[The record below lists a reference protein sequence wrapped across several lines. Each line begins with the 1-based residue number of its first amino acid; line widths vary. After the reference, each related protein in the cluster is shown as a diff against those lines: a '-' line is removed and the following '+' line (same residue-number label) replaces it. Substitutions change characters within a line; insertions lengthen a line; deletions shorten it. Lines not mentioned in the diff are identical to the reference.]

1 MAPSSLSDMRMRNLL
16 VGVILGLLAVVH
28 TTPTVKTVTQNP
40 IKAEDEVLK
49 EAITDGFLV
58 NNYVPPSL
66 TNETTKTDT
75 ADLKSQ
81 QPSPDSEDTPAREVI
96 EESVNSGY
104 FQHGDDNYAHTTQS
118 VSHAQSRD
126 GGMLEER
133 PATSSGV
140 ITSFNTASSTSTA
153 APRLFTDSEGSGLS
167 EETITA
173 TSSSAVLFG
182 RKAPRL
188 FADSEGSGL
197 SKETIT
203 TTSSSAVLFGRK
215 SPRLFTDSEGSGLGS
230 VSSDETITATSSSAV
245 LLGRKAPRLFAD
257 SEGSG
262 LSKETTTATST
273 STAAPQLFTESEGS
287 GLSEETITA
296 TSSPD
301 VLLGRKAP
309 RLFAGGQGSESR
321 SGSSDETTTATSTS
335 TAAPRLFT
343 ESEGS
348 GLSKETMTETSSS
361 DVLFGRN
368 APRLFAGGQG
378 SESRSGSSDDHNTEE
393 SVNPASP
400 QNKAHSTAAPGWIII
415 LGFIVGVAAL
425 VMLCVA
431 IATREKWNG
440 PKQASQPETRTGS
453 SNQQRELEMET
464 FLHKDKPIENGKAAE
479 YTVIPLDE
487 LPENYS
493 SH

>member
-321 SGSSDETTTATSTS
+321 SGSSD
-335 TAAPRLFT
+335 
-343 ESEGS
+343 
-348 GLSKETMTETSSS
+348 
-361 DVLFGRN
+361 
-368 APRLFAGGQG
+368 
-378 SESRSGSSDDHNTEE
+378 DHNTEE